1 MSVAL
6 ALLAA
11 FFAAITGIL
20 AKIGIE
26 NVNSNLATAIRTII
40 VLIMAFLIVLITDQ
54 LDSITEISAKA
65 LIFILLSGFA
75 TGVSWLFFFRALS
88 MGDASK
94 VIPID
99 KSSVVL
105 TIILS
110 ILILGERAV
119 PNIMVGGA
127 LIAIGTFVLIGKNE
141 ERKGYTGSQTYI
153 LNAILGAVF
162 AALTSILAK
171 IGIEDVDSN
180 VATFLRTIVIMV
192 FSWVIVIFQG
202 TQKNMK
208 TISTKGYLFLVLSG
222 MATGFSWL
230 CYFGALALGK
240 VSVVAPIDK
249 SSVVITMILS
259 FVILKEKITKQKVIG
274 GIVITIGT
282 VFLIF

>member
-1 MSVAL
+1 MSVTL

-11 FFAAITGIL
+11 FFAALTGIL
-20 AKIGIE
+20 AKIGME
-26 NVNSNLATAIRTII
+26 NVNSNLATAFRTII

-54 LDSITEISAKA
+54 LDSITEISTKA

-110 ILILGERAV
+110 ILILGEKAV
-119 PNIMVGGA
+119 PNIMIGGA

-141 ERKGYTGSQTYI
+141 EKKGFTGSHTYI
-153 LNAILGAVF
+153 LYAILGAVF
-162 AALTSILAK
+162 AALTAILAK

-192 FSWVIVIFQG
+192 FSWAIVFFQG

-230 CYFGALALGK
+230 CYFGALAIGK

>member
-1 MSVAL
+1 MSVTL

-11 FFAAITGIL
+11 FFAALTGIL
-20 AKIGIE
+20 AKIGME

-54 LDSITEISAKA
+54 LDSITEISTKA

-110 ILILGERAV
+110 ILILGEKAV
-119 PNIMVGGA
+119 PNIMIGGA

-141 ERKGYTGSQTYI
+141 EKKGFTGSNTYI
-153 LNAILGAVF
+153 LYAILGAVF
-162 AALTSILAK
+162 AALTAILAK

-192 FSWVIVIFQG
+192 FSWAIVFFQG

-230 CYFGALALGK
+230 CYFGALAIGK

>member
-1 MSVAL
+1 MSVTL

-20 AKIGIE
+20 AKIGME

-40 VLIMAFLIVLITDQ
+40 VLIMAFIIVLITDR
-54 LDSITEISAKA
+54 LHSITMISTKA
-65 LIFILLSGFA
+65 LLFILLSGVA
-75 TGVSWLFFFRALS
+75 TGISWLFFFRSLA

-110 ILILGERAV
+110 IVVLGEQAV

-127 LIAIGTFVLIGKNE
+127 LIAVGTFVLIGKNE
-141 ERKGYTGSQTYI
+141 EKKRFTGSQIYI
-153 LNAILGAVF
+153 VYAILGAVF
-162 AALTSILAK
+162 AALTAILAK

-180 VATFLRTIVIMV
+180 VATFLRTIVILL
-192 FSWVIVIFQG
+192 FSWAIVFFKG
-202 TQKNMK
+202 NHKEMK
-208 TISTKGYLFLVLSG
+208 AISSKGYLFLILSG
-222 MATGFSWL
+222 VATGLSWL
-230 CYFGALALGK
+230 CYFAALAIGK

-249 SSVVITMILS
+249 ASVVITMILS
-259 FVILKEKITKQKVIG
+259 FVILKEKVTKSKVIG
-274 GIVITIGT
+274 GIIITIGT
-282 VFLIF
+282 GFLIF

>member
-1 MSVAL
+1 MSVTL

-11 FFAAITGIL
+11 FFAALTGIL
-20 AKIGIE
+20 AKIGME

-54 LDSITEISAKA
+54 LDSITEISTKA

-110 ILILGERAV
+110 ILILGEKAV

-127 LIAIGTFVLIGKNE
+127 LIAIGTFVLIGKKE
-141 ERKGYTGSQTYI
+141 EKKGFTGSQTYI
-153 LNAILGAVF
+153 LYAIFGAVF
-162 AALTSILAK
+162 AALTAILAK

-192 FSWVIVIFQG
+192 FSWVIVFFQG

-230 CYFGALALGK
+230 CYFGALAIGK
-240 VSVVAPIDK
+240 VSVIAPIDK

-282 VFLIF
+282 VFFIL